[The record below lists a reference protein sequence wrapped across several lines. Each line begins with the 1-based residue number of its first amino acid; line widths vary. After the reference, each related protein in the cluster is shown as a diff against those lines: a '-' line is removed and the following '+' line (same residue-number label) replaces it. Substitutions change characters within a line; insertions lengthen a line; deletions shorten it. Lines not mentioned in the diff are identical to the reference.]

1 MSRKQKTAAARIAV
15 LYIPLFIVLALVLIP
30 FLWAVSTSF
39 KTIPEFQSETLHYLP
54 QSLNFDNYSY
64 VWGKSGFSTYFVNS
78 VIVSSLSVVVVILLC
93 ICNAYALSRYKFR
106 GKSGMTLLLLGT
118 QMMPVILYLVPL
130 FSVFKTIKLIDS
142 PAALVIFNI
151 ILQTP
156 FNTLLMRSFVNG
168 VPKELDEAAEI
179 DGATDFQIFTR
190 IMLPAIRPILIVI
203 FLFSFTGAWNDFLWP
218 LIAISDESKYTLTL
232 GMNRLKGMF
241 IQDPRLIAAG
251 ALVSLIP
258 IIVFF
263 CCFQRYFFRG
273 LEQGGLK
280 G

>member
-156 FNTLLMRSFVNG
+156 FTKLRIRSVLNG
-168 VPKELDEAAEI
+168 V
-179 DGATDFQIFTR
+179 
-190 IMLPAIRPILIVI
+190 
-203 FLFSFTGAWNDFLWP
+203 
-218 LIAISDESKYTLTL
+218 
-232 GMNRLKGMF
+232 
-241 IQDPRLIAAG
+241 
-251 ALVSLIP
+251 
-258 IIVFF
+258 
-263 CCFQRYFFRG
+263 
-273 LEQGGLK
+273 
-280 G
+280 